1 MRKMKT
7 LFEQIPV
14 AVVKKTVV
22 ELQQK
27 QEIDD
32 RNPKANSSA
41 GPNSLARQK
50 SRCRTAIR
58 K

>member
-1 MRKMKT
+1 MRNTRT

-14 AVVKKTVV
+14 AVVKRTVA

-32 RNPKANSSA
+32 RNPKANSSVR
-41 GPNSLARQK
+41 PESLARQR

-58 K
+58 

>member
-1 MRKMKT
+1 MKT

-32 RNPKANSSA
+32 RNLKANSSA
-41 GPNSLARQK
+41 GPNSLARQQ